1 MGKDAMTSRERIT
14 MAASFQEPDRV
25 PIELQF
31 GKWVRNI
38 PEARRLQEFVDREAD
53 NFLSAP
59 LVSWG
64 FMGLDSEYREEIIR
78 DVPGEYRWMRRTH
91 HTEAGEF
98 HAITRHSYEH
108 LDSNDFHWERRFIHD
123 LDDMRRLA
131 AAPRRPRPFDAE
143 QHLRTV
149 REHIGDRSPDCAAL
163 LHPLGTLVR
172 NATMEE
178 VYGWLLTDAD
188 VMRRFLESSTEQ
200 IVATIAQVGRAGV
213 VPWFMT
219 FAHEMLIPPW
229 LGMQQFKEWVYTF
242 DKPVNDAIHAI
253 GGKHRS
259 HCHGNCM
266 EFLEVMAEMGVDSI
280 EPLEPPPFGN
290 VNLAEAKRRLHGR
303 MLLSGNV
310 MSNLFN
316 RLTDPAETRDMVKR
330 AIDDAAAGGGFTL
343 RTTGGHAGLA
353 DNLTAEQQRNVILNI
368 EAYVDTGLEY
378 GKY

>member
-1 MGKDAMTSRERIT
+1 MQK
-14 MAASFQEPDRV
+14 
-25 PIELQF
+25 
-31 GKWVRNI
+31 
-38 PEARRLQEFVDREAD
+38 
-53 NFLSAP
+53 
-59 LVSWG
+59 
-64 FMGLDSEYREEIIR
+64 
-78 DVPGEYRWMRRTH
+78 
-91 HTEAGEF
+91 
-98 HAITRHSYEH
+98 
-108 LDSNDFHWERRFIHD
+108 
-123 LDDMRRLA
+123 
-131 AAPRRPRPFDAE
+131 
-143 QHLRTV
+143 
-149 REHIGDRSPDCAAL
+149 AL
-163 LHPLGTLVR
+163 L
-172 NATMEE
+172 
-178 VYGWLLTDAD
+178 
-188 VMRRFLESSTEQ
+188 VM
-200 IVATIAQVGRAGV
+200 AVGS
-213 VPWFMT
+213 VPWVT
-219 FAHEMLIPPW
+219 VVA
-229 LGMQQFKEWVYTF
+229 FKEWVYTF